1 MGSWWIYMH
10 EKDEITKLGEN
21 IMFGIGDCFAA
32 SCTVVFIS
40 ITMRMLCDKRI
51 C

>member
-1 MGSWWIYMH
+1 MH
-10 EKDEITKLGEN
+10 EKDEIAELGEN

-32 SCTVVFIS
+32 SCTAALIS
-40 ITMRMLCDKRI
+40 IKMRMLCDKRI